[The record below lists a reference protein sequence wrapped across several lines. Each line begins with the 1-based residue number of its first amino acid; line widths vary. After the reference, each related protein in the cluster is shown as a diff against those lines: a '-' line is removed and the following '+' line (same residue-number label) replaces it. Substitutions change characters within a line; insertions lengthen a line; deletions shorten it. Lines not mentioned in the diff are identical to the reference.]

1 MSTDVLFERDIL
13 YPTDNYNEPGS
24 VHIQV
29 ASPNKNARIPVLIES
44 KTSHSPVKYLH
55 SILRIMQS
63 DIFDRIFID
72 AKKTIDLYIKASP
85 ELAREYD
92 GKSLILVAFDGE
104 KTTLT
109 GTDKMV

>member
-1 MSTDVLFERDIL
+1 MNTDVLFERDML

-29 ASPNKNARIPVLIES
+29 SSPNRKARIPVMIES
-44 KTSHSPVKYLH
+44 KTSHSPVKHLD

-72 AKKTIDLYIKASP
+72 VKKTIDLYIKASP
-85 ELAREYD
+85 ELAGEYD
-92 GKSLILVAFDGE
+92 GKPLIRVSFDGE
-104 KTTLT
+104 KITFS
-109 GTDKMV
+109 GTDKID